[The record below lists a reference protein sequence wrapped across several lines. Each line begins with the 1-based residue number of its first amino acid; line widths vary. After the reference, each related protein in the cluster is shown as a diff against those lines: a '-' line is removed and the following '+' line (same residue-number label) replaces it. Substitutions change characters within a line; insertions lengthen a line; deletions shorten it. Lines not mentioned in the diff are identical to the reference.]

1 MQACNIAAT
10 KALRDTDV
18 IVSTS
23 TGAMDPRLLSA
34 CGILVGADEPIG
46 ASGRVRNGEGD
57 RSRKKLQN
65 DRMNTAPDGLPPLS
79 CPFVIID
86 ESCQSVEPAS
96 LIPIVSTNSCRS
108 LVLLGDPCQ
117 LPPTVRSGDIDS
129 PLAVSLMSRLAATLP
144 HPQVAVAGIP
154 NGNKN
159 FNTQYLDALPMKK
172 ARSHFHAMSSEKK
185 DQVSYRKRYGG
196 SFLLTVQYRMHPS
209 ISALPSAIFYDGL
222 LATPAFLANAR
233 QFPKVFGASMPCA
246 DKELSV
252 RMVHI
257 GGRNN
262 ERQGSFKSYPK
273 AITGSQS
280 IFFGEKQQTSYW
292 NLQEAKVVVALVKE
306 ALSSAKNDPTSPKSI
321 GIVTPYMAQVELIK
335 KKLNEDEELV
345 ATLQKLS
352 TEVEVKTVDGFQGR
366 ERDLVIF
373 SAVRSNRK
381 GSIGF
386 LRDWRRLNVSLTRA
400 KSGLL
405 VVGDK
410 DTLSD
415 GDKHWASFLTWC
427 DAVECIFPSR
437 NQ

>member
-1 MQACNIAAT
+1 
-10 KALRDTDV
+10 
-18 IVSTS
+18 
-23 TGAMDPRLLSA
+23 
-34 CGILVGADEPIG
+34 
-46 ASGRVRNGEGD
+46 
-57 RSRKKLQN
+57 
-65 DRMNTAPDGLPPLS
+65 
-79 CPFVIID
+79 
-86 ESCQSVEPAS
+86 
-96 LIPIVSTNSCRS
+96 
-108 LVLLGDPCQ
+108 
-117 LPPTVRSGDIDS
+117 
-129 PLAVSLMSRLAATLP
+129 
-144 HPQVAVAGIP
+144 
-154 NGNKN
+154 
-159 FNTQYLDALPMKK
+159 
-172 ARSHFHAMSSEKK
+172 
-185 DQVSYRKRYGG
+185 
-196 SFLLTVQYRMHPS
+196 MHPS

-233 QFPKVFGASMPCA
+233 QFPKVFGASMPCE